1 MSTRRIQSIFTLLV
15 YNPKQCCK
23 IAMKLDEKMSWSI
36 AKYESYRIHTEI
48 HDHQVQKVCPRKSP
62 LNTFQAQKKRV
73 EPNFVS
79 FVVQAKNLS

>member
-1 MSTRRIQSIFTLLV
+1 MKAIGFIQKSTITRSKRFV
-15 YNPKQCCK
+15 R
-23 IAMKLDEKMSWSI
+23 E
-36 AKYESYRIHTEI
+36 
-48 HDHQVQKVCPRKSP
+48 KSP